1 MHNLLLHLEWSGK
14 SKKKPLSARNNDF
27 PLHPECS
34 GKSNEDNSQDNNF
47 GRVVT
52 EETVRRLALGN

>member
-1 MHNLLLHLEWSGK
+1 VANQ
-14 SKKKPLSARNNDF
+14 KKPLSARNNDF

-52 EETVRRLALGN
+52 EETLRRLALGN